1 MPITARQYTFH
12 LAGKMKTQEK
22 IEAYFEKEQPFREG
36 ICLLRELAHKTGLIE
51 TYKWGI
57 PVYTIDNKNVLGILA
72 FKHHFGIW
80 FYNGVFL
87 SDPKKV
93 LENAQEGKT
102 KAMRHWKFRTM
113 EDIDEATV
121 LAYFHEAISNQK
133 KGLVLAPE
141 KNKPISMPPLLKKA
155 LNNNQALKANYES
168 LTPYKQREYCEYIS
182 QAKQEK
188 TKQSR
193 LEKCI
198 PLLEKGMGL
207 HDKYRKG

>member
-1 MPITARQYTFH
+1 MDP
-12 LAGKMKTQEK
+12 QEK
-22 IEAYFEKEQPFREG
+22 IEAYYAKEQPFKDG
-36 ICLLRELAHKTGLIE
+36 IGLLRELALKTEFIE

-87 SDPKKV
+87 KDPKKV

-102 KAMRHWKFRTM
+102 KAMRHWKFSTK
-113 EDIDEATV
+113 EDIDEAAV
-121 LAYFHEAISNQK
+121 LSYFHEAISNQK
-133 KGLVLAPE
+133 KGLTLASE
-141 KNKPISMPPLLKKA
+141 KNKPILMPPLLKKA
-155 LNNNQALKANYES
+155 LNNNQALKLNYES

-182 QAKQEK
+182 EAKQEK
-188 TKQSR
+188 TKESR

-198 PLLEKGMGL
+198 SHLEKGLGL

>member
-57 PVYTIDNKNVLGILA
+57 PVYTIDNKNVLG
-72 FKHHFGIW
+72 
-80 FYNGVFL
+80 
-87 SDPKKV
+87 
-93 LENAQEGKT
+93 
-102 KAMRHWKFRTM
+102 
-113 EDIDEATV
+113 
-121 LAYFHEAISNQK
+121 

-198 PLLEKGMGL
+198 SLLEKGMGL